1 MAKKHNDK
9 DGEVP
14 TNIEVTPKE
23 EILVSKKADVIPAKE
38 EKPDQSI
45 LNKPAPKRGITLK
58 ESWGH
63 KKHLKNA
70 R

>member
-1 MAKKHNDK
+1 MSKKHNDK
-9 DGEVP
+9 DVEATTNTEVP
-14 TNIEVTPKE
+14 QKE
-23 EILVSKKADVIPAKE
+23 EISVSKKADVIPAKE

-63 KKHLKNA
+63 KKHLKNN
-70 R
+70 

>member
-9 DGEVP
+9 DVEVT
-14 TNIEVTPKE
+14 TNIEVAQKE
-23 EILVSKKADVIPAKE
+23 EISVSKKADVIPAKE

-63 KKHLKNA
+63 KKHLKNK
-70 R
+70 